1 MCVGPFSYRYED
13 VFYVT
18 EDDRQIRYN
27 TLRVLISAQR
37 VLSSSFPPTTVFLEG
52 SELEIL
58 RNLMNYAANRETF
71 VETYAENYYN
81 WVEMDDWVEIG
92 GIVASLEGKLMGTN
106 NVAWGYNDIYKE
118 DLSGVAMGIPG
129 SHLGWGSVVPEDEVW
144 IIDLISVTSL
154 DNIPTSTE
162 IWINDGTTTWL
173 IVRLTGQAVAQ
184 PMNYE
189 GRLTLCEG
197 MKVGIYVNGVTA
209 GDDISAIAL
218 GYKMKV

>member
-1 MCVGPFSYRYED
+1 MSEN
-13 VFYVT
+13 
-18 EDDRQIRYN
+18 DRQIGYDS
-27 TLRVLISAQR
+27 TRVLISAQR
-37 VLSSSFPPTTVFLEG
+37 VLSSDFPSIGVYLEG
-52 SELEIL
+52 SELELL
-58 RNLMNYAANRETF
+58 RNLLQYAERRESF
-71 VETYAENYYN
+71 VETYAESYYN
-81 WVEMDDWVEIG
+81 WVEMDDWVDIG
-92 GIVASLEGKLMGTN
+92 GIVAGLEGKLMGN
-106 NVAWGYNDIYKE
+106 DNVIWGYNDIYKE